1 MQVSEIKE
9 RTKIFMIIH
18 VVTPGDSVYSIAS
31 MYDTT
36 PLRIIE
42 DNGLLD
48 PSQLVIGQSI
58 VITDDT
64 GNENAREILVFG
76 YVYPHIDKTLLLNT
90 LSYLSAINIFNYMV
104 TEDGNLIYIEDE
116 DIIKLASDNQV
127 ASLLVLTN
135 LEPGA
140 AFSSDIMKNIVNNE
154 HIQDLLI
161 NNIID
166 VLKAKNYFGVDI
178 DFEYIYPEDK
188 VEYENFI
195 RKMTNALHDEGYLVT
210 AALAPKISSDQKGIL
225 YESHDYKVIG
235 SIVDYVLLMT
245 YEWGFTLSPPMAV
258 APVNNVEKV
267 IQYAL
272 TEMDADKIIMGI
284 PNYGYNWTL
293 PYEKGTR
300 ASVVSN
306 EEAIQLA
313 QQYGATIQFDETAQ
327 APHFY
332 YFDDEGIE
340 HEVWFEDARSIE
352 AKLQLVEKYDLAGIF
367 YWTLM
372 KPFPQNWTVLENT
385 FNVKKLI

>member
-1 MQVSEIKE
+1 
-9 RTKIFMIIH
+9 MIIH

-42 DNGLLD
+42 DNGLQN
-48 PSQLVIGQSI
+48 PSELVIGQSI
-58 VITDDT
+58 VITDDEGT
-64 GNENAREILVFG
+64 ENARAIMVFG
-76 YVYPHIDKTLLLNT
+76 YVYPHINENLLLST
-90 LSYLSAINIFNYMV
+90 LSYLTAINIFNYMV
-104 TEDGNLIYIEDE
+104 TEEGNLIYIEDE

-127 ASLLVLTN
+127 ASFLVLTN
-135 LEPGA
+135 LKPGGG
-140 AFSSDIMKNIVNNE
+140 FSSDIMKKIVNNE

-161 NNIID
+161 NNILD
-166 VLKAKNYFGVDI
+166 VLRAKNYFGVDI

-188 VEYENFI
+188 TEYENFL
-195 RKMTNALHDEGYLVT
+195 RRLTSALHDEGYMVT
-210 AALAPKISSDQKGIL
+210 AALAPKISREQQGIL
-225 YESHDYKVIG
+225 YESHDYNIIG
-235 SIVDYVLLMT
+235 GIVDKVLLMT

-267 IQYAL
+267 IQYAV
-272 TEMDADKIIMGI
+272 TEIDPDKILMGI

-306 EEAIQLA
+306 VEAMRLA

-327 APHFY
+327 APHFNY
-332 YFDDEGIE
+332 YDDDGIE
-340 HEVWFEDARSIE
+340 HEVWFEDARSIV
-352 AKLQLVEKYDLAGIF
+352 AKLALVEKYNLAGIF

-372 KPFPQNWTVLENT
+372 MPFPQNWTVLENT
-385 FNVKKLI
+385 FNVEKLI